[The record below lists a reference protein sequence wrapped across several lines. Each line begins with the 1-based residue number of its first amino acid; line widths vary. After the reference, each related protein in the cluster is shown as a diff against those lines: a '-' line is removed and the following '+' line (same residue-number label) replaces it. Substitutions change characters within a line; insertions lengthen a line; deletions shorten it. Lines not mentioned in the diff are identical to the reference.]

1 MPLSQ
6 EELLDILKETNAYQE
21 GHFKLSSGLHS
32 PNYIQCSQLLKY
44 PKLAEKVCSE
54 IGKLFE
60 NEDIDLI
67 VGPAIGG
74 ILVAYEVAR
83 AMDKPAIFAERE
95 NGVMTL
101 RRGFHVEPGTRCLV
115 TEDVLTTGGSA
126 QEVVDLLES
135 KGAVVVSATSIIDRT
150 SGNTIKLKVPHKS
163 LLALSFPTYTDEELP
178 EWLAEKPIQ
187 KPGSRPG
194 LI

>member
-1 MPLSQ
+1 MT
-6 EELLDILKETNAYQE
+6 ELELIEILKETGAYQE

-44 PKLAEKVCSE
+44 PNLAEKVCKE
-54 IGKLFE
+54 IAKLYE
-60 NEDIDLI
+60 NEKIDLV

-83 AMDKPAIFAERE
+83 ALNKPAIFAERE
-95 NGVMTL
+95 NGQMAL
-101 RRGFHVEPGTRCLV
+101 RRGFHVEKGMRCLV

-126 QEVVDLLES
+126 QEVVALLETM
-135 KGAVVVSATSIIDRT
+135 GAEVVSATSIIDRT
-150 SGNTIKLKVPHKS
+150 KGNVVKLKVPYKS
-163 LLALSFPTYTDEELP
+163 LLTLEFPTFTDEDCP
-178 EWLAEKPIQ
+178 EWLSEKPIQ